1 MARTKKATAKKVE
14 AKKVEEVV
22 VVEAAEVKAEEV
34 VETAAEE
41 VKEVPVKK
49 ATKKA
54 AIKKEE
60 TVEAVEEEKKAP
72 VKKTTKKVVNANVM
86 VEFNGK
92 SVSTDVIVENIKKA
106 FEAEGNQLS
115 AIKDFQVYVKPEDNA
130 AYYVINQDITGKVNL
145 F

>member
-1 MARTKKATAKKVE
+1 MARPRKA

-22 VVEAAEVKAEEV
+22 VDEAVVEEVVEVKAEEV
-34 VETAAEE
+34 AAEPVVEE
-41 VKEVPVKK
+41 VKKAPAKK
-49 ATKKA
+49 TTKKA
-54 AIKKEE
+54 AVKEE
-60 TVEAVEEEKKAP
+60 AAEEEKKAP
-72 VKKTTKKVVNANVM
+72 VKKAATKKAVNANVM
-86 VEFNGK
+86 VEFNGQ
-92 SVSTDVIVENIKKA
+92 SVSTDLIVENIKKA